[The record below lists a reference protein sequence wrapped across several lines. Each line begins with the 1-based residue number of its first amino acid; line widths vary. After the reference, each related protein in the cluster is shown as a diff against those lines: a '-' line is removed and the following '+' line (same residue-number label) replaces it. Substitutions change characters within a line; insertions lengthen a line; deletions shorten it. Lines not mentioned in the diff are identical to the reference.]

1 MTFAGIIGLSGCWSQ
16 SSNKLLTTAAIQ
28 LFAALVGAIAMATW
42 HAALFLEMEK
52 VHRPGFPLTWPDWLQ
67 EATTVGVG
75 WSYFLA
81 WAGVSLSL
89 LSSLA
94 TSASSICLRA
104 ERREDAAKMKMW
116 MSSMFAVNRY
126 YPGETVKTVKSAS
139 PVPLALPVYPPGYVN
154 ETATMPA
161 NYPTRSRSTASLYSS
176 VSRENIA
183 QHRPDDNT
191 FVDYRKVVGQLEN
204 SRFY

>member
-1 MTFAGIIGLSGCWSQ
+1 M
-16 SSNKLLTTAAIQ
+16 
-28 LFAALVGAIAMATW
+28 
-42 HAALFLEMEK
+42 
-52 VHRPGFPLTWPDWLQ
+52 R
-67 EATTVGVG
+67 
-75 WSYFLA
+75 
-81 WAGVSLSL
+81 
-89 LSSLA
+89 
-94 TSASSICLRA
+94 
-104 ERREDAAKMKMW
+104 MW

-126 YPGETVKTVKSAS
+126 YPGEITRSSQDPEKKKSQ
-139 PVPLALPVYPPGYVN
+139 PCPLALPVYPPGYVN

-176 VSRENIA
+176 ASRENLT